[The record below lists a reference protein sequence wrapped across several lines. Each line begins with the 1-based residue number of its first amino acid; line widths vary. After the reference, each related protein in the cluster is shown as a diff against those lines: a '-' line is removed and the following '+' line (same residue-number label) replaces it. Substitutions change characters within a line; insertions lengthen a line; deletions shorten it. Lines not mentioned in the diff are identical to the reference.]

1 LPFTSLTQKP
11 TVLHTLFLCLIIL
24 CLLISSSAINAQ
36 PLQPININSYALET
50 TQTSVTANNIE
61 YLQDPNNI
69 EYLQDPNNIFA
80 LAKIHSRDDWQTPPQ
95 KDINLGYTQD
105 TIWIRLHI
113 NNLQFSNYKPLL
125 QVAYARLDHIEV
137 YRTNDG
143 KNFNH
148 LYTTGD
154 RLPFSTRPI
163 NHPSFLFP
171 LHIPEE
177 SSSYIY
183 LRIRSDSAMQ
193 IPIHLWD
200 ERYFLSQ
207 DRYHTFGQGLFF
219 GTMAVMLCYNLFLSI
234 ATRRKA
240 YLSYSAYIATSTLLI
255 SAINGYGYEMLWSNS
270 TWFQDKSSALFL
282 ACTSTSVQIFSIH
295 FVGLQALSKRL
306 LQVQKSWLALNVASI
321 AFSLLLPHQTIIF
334 PLICLLLLTAILS
347 YGFGFVM
354 LFQNSVA
361 ARYYIIGWSSLIV
374 CSAFL
379 ALNKLGLI
387 PYTPFAIYLTQF
399 GMCFEIVLFS
409 FALAEQ
415 INTSNRSLV
424 VAKQQAQ
431 RNEAIAQEEHQKL
444 IEVEIKANKTEFD
457 AHTIASQAQA
467 DITANTDFLATMS
480 HEIRTPMNGVIGMA
494 DLLKTTRLT
503 DKQKRYVDT
512 IYHSGEALIA
522 IINDILDLSKIDA
535 GKMSLENSEF
545 NIDELMDQCMSV
557 FALKAN
563 EDEIEYFGVVSTNTP
578 KALIGDTTRL
588 RQIILNLLSN
598 AFKFTEKGRVTL
610 TIEPDTDHD
619 ETLSRNQTQLRFSI
633 TDTGIGIQQDK
644 LDVIFN
650 AYQQEDSGTTRL
662 YGRTGLGLSICKK
675 IAEDL
680 MDGKIGVNS
689 TINQGSTFWFSIPLP
704 YISSSTIAPIANP
717 EEKQHRLLVADF
729 NTPFSKLMQYQ
740 ADELNLPIEIHQSS
754 TDFIDALKKTTLD
767 EGLILCIG
775 EGFKPSSQAAL
786 QEQVSLSPYNS
797 VPGIIIAPA
806 IKSPLTTAM
815 IFLERPTTTPQINR
829 WFHKHIYG
837 KNSPI
842 KTPSVAPKQ
851 LFGTQILVA
860 EDNNVNQLVIRSMLE
875 SLGANIYI
883 VENGE
888 DAVNHYREY
897 HSLYD
902 LILMDCE
909 MPVMDG
915 YDAAI
920 EIHKTAKQLELD
932 SPIIIALSAH
942 VLAVHR
948 EKAKNSGMQ
957 DFISKPVMRGKLAT
971 CLERNLPKKD
981 WNGFVHPNLRK
992 QDS

>member
-1 LPFTSLTQKP
+1 LPLTPFTQKP
-11 TVLHTLFLCLIIL
+11 TIYRALLLCLFIVCGSL
-24 CLLISSSAINAQ
+24 NAKQ
-36 PLQPININSYALET
+36 LQPINIHNYALEAT
-50 TQTSVTANNIE
+50 ETNITANNIE
-61 YLQDPNNI
+61 FLRDPN
-69 EYLQDPNNIFA
+69 DIFA
-80 LAKIHSRDDWQTPPQ
+80 LAKIHSRDDWQSPPQ

-105 TIWIRLHI
+105 TLWLRLHI
-113 NNLQFSNYKPLL
+113 NNVKFSYYNPLL
-125 QVAYARLDHIEV
+125 QIANARLDHIEV
-137 YRTNDG
+137 YRTTDG
-143 KNFNH
+143 NHFNH

-154 RLPFSTRPI
+154 RLAFNTRPI
-163 NHPSFLFP
+163 NHPNFLFP
-171 LHIPEE
+171 LHIPEKT
-177 SSSYIY
+177 STYIY
-183 LRIRSDSAMQ
+183 LRIRSDSVMQ

-207 DRYHTFGQGLFF
+207 DRYHTFSQGLFF

-255 SAINGYGYEMLWSNS
+255 SAINGYGYEMLWPNS
-270 TWFQDKSSALFL
+270 VWFQDKSSAIFL
-282 ACTSTSVQIFSIH
+282 ACTSASVQVFSIH
-295 FVGLQALSKRL
+295 FVGLQALSKQL
-306 LQVQKSWLALNVASI
+306 LRVQKGWLVVNIGAIAL
-321 AFSLLLPHQTIIF
+321 SLLLPHQMVVL
-334 PLICLLLLTAILS
+334 PLICLLIVTAILS
-347 YGFGFVM
+347 YGFGLFM
-354 LFQNSVA
+354 LFENNTA
-361 ARYYIIGWSSLIV
+361 ARYYVIGWSSLIV

-379 ALNKLGLI
+379 TLNKLGVI
-387 PYTPFAIYLTQF
+387 PYTPFAIYLTQL
-399 GMCFEIVLFS
+399 GMCVEIVLFS

-415 INTSNRSLV
+415 ININNRSLN
-424 VAKQQAQ
+424 VAKQHAQ

-444 IEVEIKANKTEFD
+444 IEVEIKANQTEIE

-467 DITANTDFLATMS
+467 HIAANTDFLATMS

-494 DLLKTTRLT
+494 DLLRTTRLT

-563 EDEIEYFGVVSTNTP
+563 EDEIEYFGVVSTDTP

-610 TIEPDTDHD
+610 TIELDPAPDS
-619 ETLSRNQTQLRFSI
+619 SRCDLLTSNQNQLRFSI

-650 AYQQEDSGTTRL
+650 AYQQEDSSTTRI
-662 YGRTGLGLSICKK
+662 YGGTGLGLSICKK
-675 IAEDL
+675 IAEDI
-680 MDGKIGVNS
+680 MGGEIGVHS
-689 TINQGSTFWFSIPLP
+689 TINQGSTFWFSISLP
-704 YISSSTIAPIANP
+704 YISSSTIAPIEKP
-717 EEKQHRLLVADF
+717 EGRKYRILVADF
-729 NTPFSKLMQYQ
+729 NTPFSQLIQHQ
-740 ADELNLPIEIHQSS
+740 ADEFNIPIEIHQSS
-754 TDFIDALKKTTLD
+754 TDFIAALKKSTLD

-786 QEQVSLSPYNS
+786 QEQISLPPYNT

-806 IKSPLTTAM
+806 IKTPLTTAM
-815 IFLERPTTTPQINR
+815 AFLERPITTPQISR
-829 WFHKHIYG
+829 WFHTHIYG
-837 KNSPI
+837 KNNHKKQS
-842 KTPSVAPKQ
+842 SVATKQ

-860 EDNNVNQLVIRSMLE
+860 EDNIVNQLVIRSMLE

-888 DAVNHYREY
+888 DAVNHYREH

-915 YDAAI
+915 YDAAR
-920 EIHKTAKQLELD
+920 EIHKTAKQLGLD
-932 SPIIIALSAH
+932 SPLIIALSAH
-942 VLAVHR
+942 VLAEHR
-948 EKAKNSGMQ
+948 KKAKDSGMQ

-981 WNGFVHPNLRK
+981 WNGFVHPSLKK
-992 QDS
+992 QDT

>member
-1 LPFTSLTQKP
+1 MSFTPLTQQSLQQSTHNKAP
-11 TVLHTLFLCLIIL
+11 FLCLLIL
-24 CLLISSSAINAQ
+24 CLLISGTPLSAQ
-36 PLQPININSYALET
+36 SLQPININNYAIEA
-50 TQTSVTANNIE
+50 TQAIITSDNIE
-61 YLQDPNNI
+61 FLH
-69 EYLQDPNNIFA
+69 DPNNIFA
-80 LAKIHSRDDWQTPPQ
+80 LAKIHNRNDWQSPAQ

-105 TIWIRLHI
+105 TLWIRLHI
-113 NNLQFSNYKPLL
+113 NNLQFSDYKPLL
-125 QVAYARLDHIEV
+125 QIAYARLDHIEV
-137 YRTNDG
+137 YRTLDG
-143 KNFNH
+143 NNFNH

-177 SSSYIY
+177 SSAYIY

-200 ERYFLSQ
+200 ERHFLSQ

-219 GTMAVMLCYNLFLSI
+219 GTMTVMLCYNLFLSI

-240 YLSYSAYIATSTLLI
+240 YLSYAAYIATSTLLI
-255 SAINGYGYEMLWSNS
+255 SAINGYGYEMLWPNS
-270 TWFQDKSSALFL
+270 VWFQDKSSTLFL
-282 ACTSTSVQIFSIH
+282 ACTSASVQIFSIH
-295 FVGLQALSKRL
+295 FVGLHALSKPLLRL
-306 LQVQKSWLALNVASI
+306 QKGWLAINISAIV
-321 AFSLLLPHQTIIF
+321 FSLILPHQVVIL
-334 PLICLLLLTAILS
+334 PLICLLILTAIIS
-347 YGFGFVM
+347 YCFGFVM
-354 LFQNSVA
+354 LFQNNTA
-361 ARYYIIGWSSLIV
+361 ARYYVIGWSSLIV
-374 CSAFL
+374 CTIFL
-379 ALNKLGLI
+379 AINKLGVI

-399 GMCFEIVLFS
+399 GMCIEIVLFS

-415 INTSNRSLV
+415 INMNKKSLV
-424 VAKQQAQ
+424 VAEKQAQ
-431 RNEAIAQEEHQKL
+431 RNETIAQEEHQKL
-444 IEVEIKANKTEFD
+444 IEVEIKANKTETE
-457 AHTIASQAQA
+457 AHTIATQAQA
-467 DITANTDFLATMS
+467 DIAANTDFLATMS

-494 DLLKTTRLT
+494 DLLRTTRLT

-545 NIDELMDQCMSV
+545 NVDELMDQCMSV

-563 EDEIEYFGVVSTNTP
+563 EDEIEYFGVVNVNTP

-610 TIEPDTDHD
+610 TIEPDPDHSK
-619 ETLSRNQTQLRFSI
+619 TLTSNQTLLRFSI

-650 AYQQEDSGTTRL
+650 AYQQEDSTTTRL
-662 YGRTGLGLSICKK
+662 YGGTGLGLSICKK

-680 MDGKIGVNS
+680 MDGEIGVNS
-689 TINQGSTFWFSIPLP
+689 TINHGSTFWFSIPLP
-704 YISSSTIAPIANP
+704 YISSSTIAPITKAD
-717 EEKQHRLLVADF
+717 KKAHRLLVADF
-729 NTPFSKLMQYQ
+729 NTPFTQLMQDQ
-740 ADELNLPIEIHQSS
+740 AEELNIPVEIHQSS
-754 TDFIDALKKTTLD
+754 TDFIDALKKSTLD
-767 EGLILCIG
+767 DGLILCIG

-786 QEQVSLSPYNS
+786 QDQISLPPYNT

-806 IKSPLTTAM
+806 IKSSLATAM
-815 IFLERPTTTPQINR
+815 IFLERPITTPQINR
-829 WFHKHIYG
+829 WLHTHIYG
-837 KNSPI
+837 KSTH
-842 KTPSVAPKQ
+842 KKSSSVATKQ

-888 DAVNHYREY
+888 DAVNHYREH

-915 YDAAI
+915 YDAAR
-920 EIHKTAKQLELD
+920 EIHKTAKQLGLD

-971 CLERNLPKKD
+971 CLERNLPEKD
-981 WNGFVHPNLRK
+981 WNGFVHPSLRK